1 MPKKSP
7 RRSSAQH
14 RPQPKRKDVL
24 LVRPSSTAEVVE
36 DGAAEEMEEQ
46 RTTEKSKTSAPK
58 AKAASGALKPAER
71 PATPAAKRPGTTTKP
86 AAQPTRALP
95 ASQRAGRPGQRPTAR
110 PGQRLAVGR
119 QANLVSAEH
128 YRYVLKDLR
137 LIGILAACAFSILIA
152 LTFILPHILKY

>member
-7 RRSSAQH
+7 RHSSAQH

-24 LVRPSSTAEVVE
+24 LVRANSTTQVVE
-36 DGAAEEMEEQ
+36 DVEEEETEEQ
-46 RTTEKSKTSAPK
+46 GTTEKSKASAPK
-58 AKAASGALKPAER
+58 AKPASAPTKAAAR
-71 PATPAAKRPGTTTKP
+71 PTASAAKRPGVPAKPGAQSTRPLP
-86 AAQPTRALP
+86 AA
-95 ASQRAGRPGQRPTAR
+95 QRAGRPGQRPSGR

-137 LIGILAACAFSILIA
+137 LIAILAAIMFSALIA
-152 LTFILPHILKY
+152 LTFILPHVLKY